1 MTVITLLFL
10 SFFLFLVSFLI
21 SPRHCPRI
29 FVNPLLCFEKNLAL
43 EVAHFFFSLVEKHN
57 NRWNSILLYFTFFS
71 IFGFIPPFFNY
82 MAWLASG
89 Y

>member
-1 MTVITLLFL
+1 MTVITLLFFF
-10 SFFLFLVSFLI
+10 SFFLFLVFFLI

-57 NRWNSILLYFTFFS
+57 NRWNSILLYFAFS
-71 IFGFIPPFFNY
+71 IFGFIPFFNY